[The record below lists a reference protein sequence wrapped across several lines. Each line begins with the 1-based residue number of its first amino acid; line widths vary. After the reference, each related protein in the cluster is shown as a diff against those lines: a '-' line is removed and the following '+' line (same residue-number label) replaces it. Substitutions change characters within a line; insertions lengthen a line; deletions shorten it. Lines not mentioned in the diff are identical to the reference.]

1 MFIVFISGLF
11 AQRWARHRDRVHA
24 VQVLQLFAS
33 KIFRR
38 PDDER
43 KIYASLRTQSS
54 GLQTGLDRFRRNQ
67 LRPLLRNRQNRL
79 RKNSADGSFEEE
91 IILFFENLFFVLN
104 SILNFR
110 FFFTCPCSL
119 QLLWIINDFFF
130 LLASFLLFRPGDD
143 IRTAIPSRLFGSREL
158 PNTKLPSSRTPG
170 WE

>member
-1 MFIVFISGLF
+1 M
-11 AQRWARHRDRVHA
+11 HA

-91 IILFFENLFFVLN
+91 IIFFFENLFFVLN
-104 SILNFR
+104 SILNF
-110 FFFTCPCSL
+110 
-119 QLLWIINDFFF
+119 
-130 LLASFLLFRPGDD
+130 
-143 IRTAIPSRLFGSREL
+143 
-158 PNTKLPSSRTPG
+158 
-170 WE
+170 